1 MIHHDPSCSIS
12 SVATLPI
19 CSCIVRSI
27 GMCFFGKTKYVAA
40 IACAC
45 LSALRD
51 WNGCAML
58 CHAGWFVDAPKK
70 SRFRRENDD
79 ESVTIS
85 DLKGTLCTS
94 FRQSPICFE
103 SNLQKTSRCVH
114 VARGLKRALYL
125 DPFEWIISY
134 NLGVPDMPCPK
145 FSLFFLRIEYVV
157 GQAWCI
163 SILDNLLP
171 HFWLVKKNHPAQA
184 WQAWTCLDHLA
195 TKKSSPTWPSLPS
208 GNQTLQWKMT
218 RWRWFSH
225 LNVHS

>member
-171 HFWLVKKNHPAQA
+171 HFWLVKK
-184 WQAWTCLDHLA
+184 
-195 TKKSSPTWPSLPS
+195 KSSCASLASLDVLGPF
-208 GNQTLQWKMT
+208 GNKKVIANLA
-218 RWRWFSH
+218 
-225 LNVHS
+225 